1 MAIFVTNISITKFH
15 LNMKYFRITLLAV
28 FTTLLITSCGGNK
41 KPEAAVES
49 FDLDSY
55 IKAAEAVDPNLN
67 KVDQIFKILDMVNAE
82 YYDILTNDPYSAHN
96 YKYNFPVAAA
106 NLGIYMTDIIYHF
119 YGDATESMYTTF
131 QAAQE
136 LAKHLGLESEFAS
149 WTIEKL
155 EGSTIQ
161 RDTITKLFNTLLADS
176 ENYTSEQERVFV
188 HTAFLTGS
196 FIEKI
201 YITGSILKQKM
212 AGTDL
217 SKEQESDIRELLVIY
232 LNQLNPATGVLFDA
246 FERQKDQ
253 LEGLVALTTFQRLE
267 VLSDQLKL
275 VKPELIAAPISEI
288 ASNSDLLTTF
298 DLVNNLRTLL
308 VNASE

>member
-1 MAIFVTNISITKFH
+1 
-15 LNMKYFRITLLAV
+15 MKYFRITLLAV

-96 YKYNFPVAAA
+96 YKFNFPVAAA

-119 YGDATESMYTTF
+119 YGDATETMYLTF
-131 QAAQE
+131 SAAQE
-136 LAKHLGLESEFAS
+136 LAKHLGLDSEFAL

-161 RDTITKLFNTLLADS
+161 RDTITKMFNNLLSDS
-176 ENYTSEQERVFV
+176 EKYSSDQERIFI

-196 FIEKI
+196 FIEKV
-201 YITGSILKQKM
+201 YISGSILKQKM
-212 AGTDL
+212 AGSDF
-217 SKEQESDIRELLVIY
+217 SKEEESDIREILVIY
-232 LNQLNPATGVLFDA
+232 LNQLNPATGILYDA
-246 FERQKDQ
+246 FNRQKDQ
-253 LEGLVALTTFQRLE
+253 LEGLVTLTTFERLE

-275 VKPELIAAPISEI
+275 VKPELIAAPISDI
-288 ASNSDLLTTF
+288 ASNKDLLTTF
-298 DLVNNLRTLL
+298 ELVSNLRNLM

>member
-1 MAIFVTNISITKFH
+1 
-15 LNMKYFRITLLAV
+15 MKYFRITLLAV

-41 KPEAAVES
+41 KPEAQAVES
-49 FDLDSY
+49 FDLDAY

-82 YYDILTNDPYSAHN
+82 YYDVLTNDPYSAHN
-96 YKYNFPVAAA
+96 YTYNYPVAAA

-119 YGDATESMYTTF
+119 YGDATETMYLTF
-131 QAAQE
+131 SAAQE

-149 WTIEKL
+149 WTIERL
-155 EGSTIQ
+155 EGSTVQ
-161 RDTITKLFNTLLADS
+161 RDTIAHLFNTLLADS

-196 FIEKI
+196 FLEKV
-201 YITGSILKQKM
+201 YITGSLLKQKM
-212 AGTDL
+212 AGTDF

-246 FERQKDQ
+246 FDRQKDQ
-253 LEGLVALTTFQRLE
+253 LEGLVTLTTFERLE
-267 VLSDQLKL
+267 VLSDHLKE

-288 ASNSDLLTTF
+288 AANKDLLTTF
-298 DLVNNLRTLL
+298 ELVANLRNLL
-308 VNASE
+308 VNASQ